1 MTDAK
6 SIGFTLY
13 HFYSCE
19 QELRTSRILY
29 ELQEV
34 DEDGDGMISF
44 REFMMIFRKA
54 AAGKY
59 NRTPLNVDLNI

>member
-34 DEDGDGMISF
+34 DEDGDGMTSF
-44 REFMMIFRKA
+44 REYMMIF
-54 AAGKY
+54 
-59 NRTPLNVDLNI
+59 LH